1 MDTTTLKQILKQEVA
16 KYAGE
21 ASNGIAYFTMSED
34 ELTYAIVGVSFQ
46 NGKKYTDIYLLARLV
61 GNIIEIEYDANSKPL
76 DEALIAIGVPS
87 TQITYK
93 NHVALAHE
101 ESA

>member
-1 MDTTTLKQILKQEVA
+1 MDTTTLKQILKQEIA

-21 ASNGIAYFTMSED
+21 ASNGIAYFTISED
-34 ELTYAIVGVSFQ
+34 ELTYAIVGISFQ
-46 NGKKYTDIYLLARLV
+46 NGKKYTDVYLLARLV
-61 GNIIEIEYDANSKPL
+61 GNTIEIEYDANSKPL
-76 DEALIAIGVPS
+76 DEALMGAGVPS

-93 NHVALAHE
+93 SYVSRE